1 MVYSEYHLPN
11 DLHLVWSL
19 MIVTYP
25 FLSGIMAGA
34 FAVFALH
41 IAFGL
46 ESLRPV
52 SRFSLLVSFAFLT
65 CITLPLLNHL
75 GHPER
80 ALNVVIVPNH
90 RSAIGGFGYIYMV
103 FFVIVGLILWFS
115 YREDLIAEA
124 RRSTGIKKSL
134 LNAALLWNTN
144 IDDEIRE
151 IDRRTVFYLTA
162 IGIPSMAVLSGYVGF
177 LFGSLKSNPWWST
190 PVMPFVFFVSGLM
203 SGIALVTLMYLYL
216 GAVGRLERSYS
227 CLRTLGALLWFS
239 TLGYVILEA
248 VELLYFYY
256 ESSDAWFVISTLL
269 LTKLK
274 ISFFFL
280 QLGLGL
286 GVAFLLLSAMFAFG
300 VDEPTFAKITA
311 VASLFLLF
319 EVWMMRWNIVVGGQ
333 LFSKSYVGFREFH
346 PLWFEKEGIIPAI
359 AFTLLPFLVLWIVTR
374 ILSIRETNE
383 KVSDIPASGKDT
395 GQESY

>member
-1 MVYSEYHLPN
+1 MIYSEFHFPN
-11 DLHLVWSL
+11 DLHLIWSL

-25 FLSGIMAGA
+25 LLSGIMAGA
-34 FAVFALH
+34 FAVTALH
-41 IAFGL
+41 ISFGL

-52 SRFSLLVSFAFLT
+52 SRFSLLVSLAFLV

-75 GHPER
+75 GRPER

-103 FFVIVGLILWFS
+103 FFAILGMIVWFS
-115 YREDLIAEA
+115 HREELIRRAQGA
-124 RRSTGIKKSL
+124 RGLKRMA
-134 LNAALLWNTN
+134 LNALLLWNHTV
-144 IDDEIRE
+144 DDETRAV
-151 IDRRTVFYLTA
+151 DKTVIFYLVS

-190 PVMPFVFFVSGLM
+190 PVMPFVFFTSGLM
-203 SGIALVTLMYLYL
+203 SGMALVTLMYLYL
-216 GAVGRLERSYS
+216 GWLGYLEKSYE
-227 CLRTLGALLWFS
+227 CLRTLAALLWFS
-239 TLGYVILEA
+239 TSLYVILEG

-274 ISFFFL
+274 VSFFFL
-280 QLGLGL
+280 QIGLGL
-286 GVAFLLLSAMFAFG
+286 GVAFLLLSAMFALRL
-300 VDEPTFAKITA
+300 DEATFARLAAI
-311 VASLFLLF
+311 ASVFLLF

-346 PLWFEKEGIIPAI
+346 PVWFEKEGIFPAI
-359 AFTLLPFLVLWIVTR
+359 AFTILPFFVLWAVTR
-374 ILSIRETNE
+374 LLSIGPAEESMPDN
-383 KVSDIPASGKDT
+383 PASRAEAGGNT
-395 GQESY
+395 